1 MKSTT
6 DIQKKVESALKLKN
20 QLYGDLANALP
31 SGIYRLHVFH
41 GVSFNEE
48 KWLSSS
54 DAPYIV
60 EFANDRFYEILHLDR
75 NVFEENPAMIHDI
88 IYEEDKAEFAIQNVE
103 SNLNI
108 TPFLWEGRILIDQKI
123 IWTRFKSVPRVL
135 ENQDII
141 WTGILEDITL
151 QKQHEE
157 EIIQKTIEL
166 EKLNAGK
173 DFFMSLLAHDLKSPF
188 TSILGFLELLSKNL
202 YKYDLAE
209 IEKQLSIVNHSAQ
222 FTYNLLEDILLWS
235 LSQSGKLPFALIEIN
250 LNNCCN
256 QVVELVKSN
265 AKIKEITVFNEI
277 DNEISVFADSNMLN
291 TVLRNLISNAIKFTV
306 KGGNVSIYS
315 EQNETEIIISVSD
328 SGIGIDPEKLATLF
342 DHSQIYSKKG
352 TANELGTG
360 FGLMLCKIF
369 VEHHGGSIWAD
380 STLNKGSTF
389 KFSLPKRKVDS
400 R

>member
-6 DIQKKVESALKLKN
+6 DIQKKVESELKLKN

-41 GVSFNEE
+41 GVSLNEE

-75 NVFEENPAMIHDI
+75 NVFEKNPAMIHDI
-88 IYEEDKAEFAIQNVE
+88 IYEEDKGEFAIQNVE

-151 QKQHEE
+151 QKQHEK

-188 TSILGFLELLSKNL
+188 TSILGFLELLTQNL
-202 YKYDLAE
+202 YQYDMAE
-209 IEKQLSIVNHSAQ
+209 IEKQLSMVKESAYS
-222 FTYNLLEDILLWS
+222 TYNLLDNILVWAM
-235 LSQSGKLPFALIEIN
+235 SQSGKFPFEPAKLNLKWYCEEVIEM
-250 LNNCCN
+250 
-256 QVVELVKSN
+256 VKSN
-265 AKIKEITVFNEI
+265 GNIKDISILNNVDENV
-277 DNEISVFADSNMLN
+277 SVFADPNMLS
-291 TVLRNLISNAIKFTV
+291 TILRNLVSNGIKFTRN
-306 KGGNVSIYS
+306 GGKITIHSEETDLDIVISI
-315 EQNETEIIISVSD
+315 SD
-328 SGIGIDPEKLATLF
+328 NGIGIDPEKLATLF

-360 FGLMLCKIF
+360 FGLMICKDF
-369 VEHHGGSIWAD
+369 VEHHGGRIWAE
-380 STLNKGSTF
+380 SNLNEGSIF
-389 KFSLPKRKVDS
+389 KFSLPKRKVNS

>member
-6 DIQKKVESALKLKN
+6 DIQKKVESDLKLKN

-41 GVSFNEE
+41 GVSLNEE
-48 KWLSSS
+48 KWLSSN

-88 IYEEDKAEFAIQNVE
+88 IYEEDKAEFAIHNVE

-151 QKQHEE
+151 QKQHEK

-188 TSILGFLELLSKNL
+188 TSILGFLELLTKNL
-202 YKYDLAE
+202 YQYDMAE
-209 IEKQLSIVNHSAQ
+209 IEKQLSMVKESAYS
-222 FTYNLLEDILLWS
+222 TYNLLDNILVWAM
-235 LSQSGKLPFALIEIN
+235 SQSGKFPFEPAKLNLKWYCEEVIEM
-250 LNNCCN
+250 
-256 QVVELVKSN
+256 VKSN
-265 AKIKEITVFNEI
+265 GNIKDISILNNVDENV
-277 DNEISVFADSNMLN
+277 SVFADPNMVS
-291 TVLRNLISNAIKFTV
+291 TILRNLVSNGIKFTRN
-306 KGGNVSIYS
+306 GGKITIHSEETDLDIVISI
-315 EQNETEIIISVSD
+315 SD
-328 SGIGIDPEKLATLF
+328 NGIGIDPEKLATLF

-360 FGLMLCKIF
+360 FGLMICKDF
-369 VEHHGGSIWAD
+369 VEHNGGRIWAESNLNEGSI
-380 STLNKGSTF
+380 F